1 MSANERPV
9 IDRLERLRVVLPAL
23 AQDAAEARRAA
34 AKLRLENARL
44 LQRVAEL
51 QSARQADVQAAGS
64 TQGSAV

>member
-1 MSANERPV
+1 MSADQRPV

-34 AKLRLENARL
+34 AILRLENTRL

-51 QSARQADVQAAGS
+51 QSAQPTGTQAASSG
-64 TQGSAV
+64 QGSSV

>member
-1 MSANERPV
+1 MSTDQRLV

-44 LQRVAEL
+44 LQRIAEL
-51 QSARQADVQAAGS
+51 QSAQPTGTQAAGS
-64 TQGSAV
+64 AQGSSV